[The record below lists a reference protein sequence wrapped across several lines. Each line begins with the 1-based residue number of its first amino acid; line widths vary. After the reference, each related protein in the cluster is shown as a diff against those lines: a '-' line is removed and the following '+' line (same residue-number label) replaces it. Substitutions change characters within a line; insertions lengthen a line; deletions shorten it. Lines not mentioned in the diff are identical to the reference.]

1 MITIKLV
8 STKNLEK
15 FIFTIFTNF
24 FREIA
29 ALGSKMAGQKPQL
42 FDIVLHCLFVMP
54 DYLPVEK
61 RFDVQVSCKKTRN
74 FVKIFREIIDF
85 TLKFNPD
92 NFLISREINKDY
104 FRPFETG

>member
-8 STKNLEK
+8 STKKFEK
-15 FIFTIFTNF
+15 SFLRFFTNFTNF

-61 RFDVQVSCKKTRN
+61 RFDVQVSCGKNEN
-74 FVKIFREIIDF
+74 FVKNFVKSGLKSWFHGNIVRVIIYE
-85 TLKFNPD
+85 LQLP
-92 NFLISREINKDY
+92 
-104 FRPFETG
+104 